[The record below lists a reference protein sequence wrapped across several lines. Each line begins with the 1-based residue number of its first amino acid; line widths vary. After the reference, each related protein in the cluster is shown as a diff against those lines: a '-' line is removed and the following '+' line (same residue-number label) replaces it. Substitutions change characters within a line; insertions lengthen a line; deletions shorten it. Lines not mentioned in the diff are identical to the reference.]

1 MMTRIRPKMSRYLM
15 GITYMRGNPRT
26 VEERRRSGIGLCR
39 GEAAARREHQ
49 SVSNLDDRVSWRSGG
64 GGVCGLPQWTV
75 ASGGLPQWTCSQ
87 WRTST
92 MNYSQRIAAGQ
103 RCRMAAHGLWR
114 LPDLLASGQL
124 CTQSAE
130 RRTVLECFNKKTG
143 KTTSVFYITTLLLR
157 EIHFCNT
164 SHSKSEMRHDT
175 LLMTSLVYSIVI

>member
-1 MMTRIRPKMSRYLM
+1 MMTRIRPKMSRYLV
-15 GITYMRGNPRT
+15 GITYLRGNLRT

-64 GGVCGLPQWTV
+64 SLRTSTMDCSQWRT
-75 ASGGLPQWTCSQ
+75 STMDCSQ

-92 MNYSQRIAAGQ
+92 MNNSQHIAAGQ

-124 CTQSAE
+124 CTKCGAE
-130 RRTVLECFNKKTG
+130 N
-143 KTTSVFYITTLLLR
+143 SVGVFQ
-157 EIHFCNT
+157 
-164 SHSKSEMRHDT
+164 
-175 LLMTSLVYSIVI
+175 

>member
-15 GITYMRGNPRT
+15 GITYLRGNPRT

-64 GGVCGLPQWTV
+64 GGVRTSTMDCSQWRT
-75 ASGGLPQWTCSQ
+75 STMDCSQ

>member
-15 GITYMRGNPRT
+15 GITYLRGNPRT

-49 SVSNLDDRVSWRSGG
+49 SVSNLDDRVSWRSG
-64 GGVCGLPQWTV
+64 VSVRTSTMDCDQWRT
-75 ASGGLPQWTCSQ
+75 STMDCSQ

-114 LPDLLASGQL
+114 LPDLLANGQL
-124 CTQSAE
+124 CTKCGAE
-130 RRTVLECFNKKTG
+130 Y
-143 KTTSVFYITTLLLR
+143 SVGVFQ
-157 EIHFCNT
+157 
-164 SHSKSEMRHDT
+164 
-175 LLMTSLVYSIVI
+175 